1 MVETN
6 KLKGNLF
13 LLVGIIIGSLIIA
26 GILYY
31 IATYDARSL
40 NKANRLLRE
49 YKTAKALA
57 IIERIKLQQKKK
69 NPEIDF
75 LLFYTYLKSNE
86 FTKAESLL
94 EHLEPFNESQREEFL
109 EMIAKLN
116 FHQENTLML
125 KMIDQAHALNLSS
138 DYFINIS
145 KKKES
150 IVAESLVLEEGLR
163 YHKENPEELIKL
175 NNYSIKRYIE
185 VAQIE
190 HGNKDYHRAIKYLEK
205 ARDRSI
211 KQKGSP
217 YESDIYLNLGLI
229 YRDQKKYEQAWQY
242 IELSSKLGNEKA
254 KDLIKHM
261 QNNY

>member
-1 MVETN
+1 MIDTN
-6 KLKGNLF
+6 KLKSNLF
-13 LLVGIIIGSLIIA
+13 LLVGIIVGSLIIA

-31 IATYDARSL
+31 VATYEERSL
-40 NKANRLLRE
+40 HKAKGLLQE
-49 YKTAKALA
+49 YKTAKALE

-86 FTKAESLL
+86 FAKAESLL
-94 EHLEPFNESQREEFL
+94 EHLEPFQESQREEFL

-116 FHQENTLML
+116 FHEENKLMI
-125 KMIDQAHALNLSS
+125 KMLDQAHQLHLSS
-138 DYFINIS
+138 DYFINVS

-150 IVAESLVLEEGLR
+150 IVAESLVLEEGIQ
-163 YHKENPEELIKL
+163 YHEEDTEELTKL
-175 NNYSIKRYIE
+175 NNYLIKRYIE

-190 HGNKDYHRAIKYLEK
+190 HGNKDYHRAVKYLEK
-205 ARDRSI
+205 ARERSI

-217 YESDIYLNLGLI
+217 YESDIYLNLGLVH
-229 YRDQKKYEQAWQY
+229 RAQKKYEQAWQY
-242 IELSSKLGNEKA
+242 IQLSSKLGNEKA